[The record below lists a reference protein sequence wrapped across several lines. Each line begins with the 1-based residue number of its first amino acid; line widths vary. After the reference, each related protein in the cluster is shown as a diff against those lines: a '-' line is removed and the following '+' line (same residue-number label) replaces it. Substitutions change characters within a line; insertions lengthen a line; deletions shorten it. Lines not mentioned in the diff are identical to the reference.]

1 MEKERLF
8 VSLPM
13 RDRDLEDIHADM
25 VTITNFISFQLDEE
39 YELINTL
46 IDDEPPVDID
56 DPGVWYLGRSISML
70 SEADLVAFDSSWRE
84 ARGCIIEHMVCSLY
98 NIPYVD
104 ISMNYHEDEDFIN
117 DQTYDINEAARLNEV
132 LSEEY
137 EQTSGQTEDFED
149 ALGFEPMMEH
159 GANTDILEESEDD
172 KPEEVEE
179 ESPELSRR
187 QKIVDIL
194 HRRRNRIKR
203 LSEEVEDNPYAKH
216 ADIDIVTVDELGD
229 YPDIDKLEPG
239 EYDAD
244 AQ

>member
-1 MEKERLF
+1 MEQKKLF

-13 RDRDLEDIHADM
+13 RDRDIEDIRSDM
-25 VTITNFISFQLDEE
+25 VTITNFISFQLDEQ

-46 IDDEPPVDID
+46 IDDKPPTDIE

-70 SEADLVAFDSSWRE
+70 SQADLVVFDASWRE
-84 ARGCIIEHMVCSLY
+84 ARGCIIEHMVCALY

-104 ISMNYHEDEDFIN
+104 ISMNYELDEEFVN
-117 DQTYDINEAARLNEV
+117 DQTYDINEAGRINEL

-137 EQTSGQTEDFED
+137 EQASGQTEDFED
-149 ALGFEPMMEH
+149 AFGFEPMMEH
-159 GANTDILEESEDD
+159 GANTDILEESDD
-172 KPEEVEE
+172 GSESEEVEE

-187 QKIVDIL
+187 QKIADIL
-194 HRRRNRIKR
+194 KRRRNRIKR

-216 ADIDIVTVDELGD
+216 ADIDIVTVDELGED
-229 YPDIDKLEPG
+229 PNIDKLEPG

-244 AQ
+244 A